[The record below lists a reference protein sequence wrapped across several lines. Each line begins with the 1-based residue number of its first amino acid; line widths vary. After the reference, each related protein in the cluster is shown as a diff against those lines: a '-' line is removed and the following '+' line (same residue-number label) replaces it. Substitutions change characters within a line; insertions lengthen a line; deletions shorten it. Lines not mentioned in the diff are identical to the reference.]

1 MSYARRCAVLG
12 IDFSTTLE
20 RARAGDEAAFA
31 LLFRDLQ
38 PALIRYLRVMTRT
51 AAEDL
56 AAETWLDVVRGLAR
70 FSGDEAGFRSW
81 IFTIAR
87 RRQIDALRST
97 ARRPVEVGTEFA
109 DPGDRTPEDGVAMA
123 AEENSALENALTT
136 IASLPPAQAEVVM
149 LRAVAGL
156 SVAEVSRVVGRR
168 PGAVRILAHRGLRR
182 LAEELAVRPG
192 PVEV

>member
-1 MSYARRCAVLG
+1 VLG
-12 IDFSTTLE
+12 IAFSTTLE

-97 ARRPVEVGTEFA
+97 ARRPIEVGTEHA

-136 IASLPPAQAEVVM
+136 IAMLPPAQAEVVM

>member
-1 MSYARRCAVLG
+1 MLG
-12 IDFSTTLE
+12 LAFVSTLE
-20 RARAGDEAAFA
+20 RAKSGDEAAFA

-56 AAETWLDVVRGLAR
+56 AAETWLDVVKGLAR

-81 IFTIAR
+81 VFTIAR
-87 RRQIDALRST
+87 RRHIDVLRSMS
-97 ARRPVEVGTEFA
+97 RRPEEVSTEGADRSECGLQDPVVLAVEEKSELET
-109 DPGDRTPEDGVAMA
+109 
-123 AEENSALENALTT
+123 ALKT
-136 IASLPPAQAEVVM
+136 IARLPSAQAEVVM

-156 SVAEVSRVVGRR
+156 SVAEVADVVGRR

-182 LAEELAVRPG
+182 LAEELAAKPG

>member
-1 MSYARRCAVLG
+1 MLG
-12 IDFSTTLE
+12 VAFANTLE
-20 RARAGDEAAFA
+20 RAKAGDEAAFA

-38 PALIRYLRVMTRT
+38 PALLRYLRVMNHT

-56 AAETWLDVVRGLAR
+56 AAETWLDVVKGLAR

-87 RRQIDALRST
+87 RRQIDAVRSM
-97 ARRPVEVGTEFA
+97 ARRPVGVGAEHA
-109 DPGDRTPEDGVAMA
+109 DPPDPASHDAVALA
-123 AEENSALENALTT
+123 AEENSELESALRM
-136 IASLPPAQAEVVM
+136 IARLPPAQAEVVM

-156 SVAEVSRVVGRR
+156 SVAEAASVVGRR

-182 LAEELAVRPG
+182 LAEELTARPG

>member
-1 MSYARRCAVLG
+1 MLG
-12 IDFSTTLE
+12 VAFAATIE
-20 RARAGDEAAFA
+20 RAKSGDEAAFA

-38 PALIRYLRVMTRT
+38 PALIRYLRVMTPGG
-51 AAEDL
+51 AEDL
-56 AAETWLDVVRGLAR
+56 AAETWLDVVRGLLR

-87 RRQIDALRST
+87 RRQIDALRSK
-97 ARRPVEVGTEFA
+97 ARRPVEVGTEHA
-109 DPGDRTPEDGVAMA
+109 DPVDREPEDGVAMA

-136 IASLPPAQAEVVM
+136 IARLPPAQAEVVM

-182 LAEELAVRPG
+182 LAEELSVRPG

>member
-1 MSYARRCAVLG
+1 MLG
-12 IDFSTTLE
+12 LAFASTLE
-20 RARAGDEAAFA
+20 RARSGDEAAFA

-38 PALIRYLRVMTRT
+38 PGLIRYLRVMTKT

-56 AAETWLDVVRGLAR
+56 AAETWLDVVKGLAR

-81 IFTIAR
+81 VFTIAR
-87 RRQIDALRST
+87 RRHIDVLRSMS
-97 ARRPVEVGTEFA
+97 RRPEEVSTEDA
-109 DPGDRTPEDGVAMA
+109 DRSEFGLQDPVVLA
-123 AEENSALENALTT
+123 AEEKSELETALKT
-136 IASLPPAQAEVVM
+136 IARLPPAQAEVVM

-156 SVAEVSRVVGRR
+156 SVAEVADVVGRR

-182 LAEELAVRPG
+182 LAEELAAKPG

>member
-1 MSYARRCAVLG
+1 MLG
-12 IDFSTTLE
+12 VAFADTLE
-20 RARAGDEAAFA
+20 RARAGDEAAFT

-38 PALIRYLRVMTRT
+38 PALIRYLRVMTRS

-56 AAETWLDVVRGLAR
+56 ASETWFDVVKGLDR
-70 FSGDEAGFRSW
+70 FSGDEVGFRSW

-87 RRQIDALRST
+87 RRQIDALRSM
-97 ARRPVEVGTEFA
+97 ARRPVAVTTEEA
-109 DPGDRTPEDGVAMA
+109 DSPVPGPDDGVVLA
-123 AEENSALENALTT
+123 AEENSALESALRT
-136 IASLPPAQAEVVM
+136 IARLPRAQAEVVM

-156 SVAEVSRVVGRR
+156 SVAEVARVVGRR

-182 LAEELAVRPG
+182 LADELSARPG